1 MQVQATSVSVD
12 ATTLVSAQIS
22 GHTQLPHLPPQP
34 LLPQVLPAQ
43 FGTQVAPQV
52 PSAPQ
57 VPPPLQLPVAHLPP
71 QPSASPQA
79 LPVQLGVQ
87 LVQ

>member
-1 MQVQATSVSVD
+1 MQVQTTSVNVD
-12 ATTLVSAQIS
+12 DTTLVSAHIS
-22 GHTQLPHLPPQP
+22 GHTQLPQVPPQP

-43 FGTQVAPQV
+43 LGLQVVPAPH
-52 PSAPQ
+52 
-57 VPPPLQLPVAHLPP
+57 VPPPLQAPVAHLPP
-71 QPSASPQA
+71 QPSASPQD